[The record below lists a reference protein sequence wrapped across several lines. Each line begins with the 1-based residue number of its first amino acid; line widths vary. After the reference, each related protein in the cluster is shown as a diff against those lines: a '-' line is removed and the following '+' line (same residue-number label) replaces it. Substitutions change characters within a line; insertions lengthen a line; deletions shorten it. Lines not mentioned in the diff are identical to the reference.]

1 MSERRPNLPRLP
13 CFMRSNLPTIPSPTT
28 HRCPWV
34 VVWFPDHR
42 AYRRKSAVRAVCI
55 YARRPWRLLGFAY
68 LGRRLATTTGR
79 IEFVILRT
87 SCSPPVA
94 LHPASRR
101 RSYFQLQGSDNAL
114 ARTFTLQIR
123 STRKRTPQRPR
134 AVRPRVR
141 QARGQCR
148 RVWAVECHAGL
159 AAQRPPRPQCRPA
172 ALCWFEVSI
181 DSAQ

>member
-68 LGRRLATTTGR
+68 WGA
-79 IEFVILRT
+79 
-87 SCSPPVA
+87 
-94 LHPASRR
+94 
-101 RSYFQLQGSDNAL
+101 GS
-114 ARTFTLQIR
+114 
-123 STRKRTPQRPR
+123 PQRQAESSSSSYGLVVHLQLLSTPPRGDAVTFSYKAQTMPWQGLSPCKFDPLASAPPRRFTGGSASLTASPR
-134 AVRPRVR
+134 AHAQPSPLPPHRTHVVLSECPRVI
-141 QARGQCR
+141 
-148 RVWAVECHAGL
+148 AGSKHRL
-159 AAQRPPRPQCRPA
+159 
-172 ALCWFEVSI
+172 
-181 DSAQ
+181 